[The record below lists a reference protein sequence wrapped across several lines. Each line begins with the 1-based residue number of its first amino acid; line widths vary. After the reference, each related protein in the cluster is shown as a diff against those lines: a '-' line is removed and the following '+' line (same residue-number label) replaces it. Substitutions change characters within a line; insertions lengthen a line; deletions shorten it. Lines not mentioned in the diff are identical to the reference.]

1 MRTELICLN
10 CPLGCEI
17 AVEHDG
23 KAIVSIGGNR
33 CKRGA
38 AYAEREVFNPER
50 MVTTTVRA
58 EGGSLELLPVK
69 TSRPVPKAMT
79 FKVVAAASKVTARA
93 PLKLGDVVLADV
105 AGTGADLVAT
115 RGLELPPLK

>member
-17 AVEHDG
+17 VVEHDD
-23 KAIVSIGGNR
+23 KTIVSVSGNH

-38 AYAEREVFNPER
+38 AYAEQEVFNPER

-58 EGGSLELLPVK
+58 EGGNLELLPVK

-79 FKVVAAASKVTARA
+79 FKVVAAASAVTAKA
-93 PLKLGDVVLADV
+93 PLKRGAVVLSDV

-115 RGLELPPLK
+115 RGLEV